1 MVINTA
7 AGCPERF
14 WRLHPFN
21 TWVVSPHLAEFW
33 AVGWSWWPPR
43 WLFALAPGAAMNHI
57 STKLHWQVWSG
68 AGITDPLLGRLRKVR
83 AGSTSAGRAHVGGS
97 ADGCC
102 CWNLQICMLLLWGE
116 GCSSIRLATASPR
129 QKCCSW
135 AREIIMR
142 WIWIESALPLDLL
155 PRQSSTAWCP
165 PVWRG
170 KIISTFPGLHT
181 CLYCLVPTTRLIIV
195 PTTQSLIMISL
206 PLLSTPSWLT
216 GLVSEQRN
224 GPVYS
229 INKYTS
235 FLFVLWR

>member
-1 MVINTA
+1 MVINSA
-7 AGCPERF
+7 VGCSGRF

-21 TWVVSPHLAEFW
+21 TWVISPHLAEFW
-33 AVGWSWWPPR
+33 AEGWSWWPPR
-43 WLFALAPGAAMNHI
+43 VAACFSTRSSNESHLHQAPLARVKWCWCHR
-57 STKLHWQVWSG
+57 STAGEAWQGQGWQHKCRESSC
-68 AGITDPLLGRLRKVR
+68 GRQ
-83 AGSTSAGRAHVGGS
+83 
-97 ADGCC
+97 
-102 CWNLQICMLLLWGE
+102 CWWMLLLWGE
-116 GCSSIRLATASPR
+116 GCSSIRLAIEAASPR
-129 QKCCSW
+129 QKYCSW

-170 KIISTFPGLHT
+170 KIISAFPGLHT
-181 CLYCLVPTTRLIIV
+181 CLYCLVPTTWLIIV
-195 PTTQSLIMISL
+195 PTTQSLIMISF

-216 GLVSEQRN
+216 RLVSGQRS
-224 GPVYS
+224 GPVYP